1 MGSYA
6 HNTGTFIGKGGTEIF
21 FQNWCVDKPKGI
33 LVIAHGV
40 GEHSGRYGAI
50 INELQGGRI
59 SVYALDHRGHGR
71 SGGKRGH
78 VDSFMDYVNDL
89 KLFIN
94 IIQEENE
101 NVSIILLGHSMG
113 GVIAC
118 KYALFYSDDIS
129 GLVLSSPAFIPSV
142 EIPAWKK
149 RLGAFFSHYLP
160 RISMP
165 TGLDPKQLSHDRDVV
180 EAYENDHLVHDLVS
194 AKWYTEFF
202 KSCEECLNRARE
214 LRLPLFVFHGKEDTI
229 IDRRGS
235 EKIHK
240 DASSLNKKLYLFDG
254 LYHETM
260 NEIDNKDVLQTVA
273 RWIIKLF
280 NAKKTAKHAKK
291 KARNKPIKKIV
302 KKISYKG
309 SPKKGR

>member
-94 IIQEENE
+94 IIQG
-101 NVSIILLGHSMG
+101 VRSI
-113 GVIAC
+113 
-118 KYALFYSDDIS
+118 
-129 GLVLSSPAFIPSV
+129 
-142 EIPAWKK
+142 
-149 RLGAFFSHYLP
+149 
-160 RISMP
+160 
-165 TGLDPKQLSHDRDVV
+165 
-180 EAYENDHLVHDLVS
+180 DL
-194 AKWYTEFF
+194 
-202 KSCEECLNRARE
+202 
-214 LRLPLFVFHGKEDTI
+214 
-229 IDRRGS
+229 
-235 EKIHK
+235 
-240 DASSLNKKLYLFDG
+240 
-254 LYHETM
+254 
-260 NEIDNKDVLQTVA
+260 
-273 RWIIKLF
+273 
-280 NAKKTAKHAKK
+280 
-291 KARNKPIKKIV
+291 
-302 KKISYKG
+302 
-309 SPKKGR
+309 